1 VRNTA
6 IAGTAARVAYGC
18 YAWTALVAVV
28 LPLSAVLALTP
39 GLGRRRRAARAGA
52 RLFFCL
58 IGSPV
63 RVEGRMPAGG
73 ACVVVANHS
82 SYLDGLIL
90 TAALP
95 PTFTFLIKHEMSF
108 MPLAG
113 FILKRLGSRFVD
125 RADAR
130 HRHQTARQLVA
141 AALNGDALALFPE
154 GTFDAAA
161 GLKPFQAGAFGAA
174 WRARVPVVPAVVA
187 GARQKLPSGALLP
200 APGALSVKICA
211 PLAAETFDTSRAL
224 LLATRAVMLEHLA
237 EPDLAA
243 HPFRTSAAARDYIA
257 E

>member
-1 VRNTA
+1 VRHTA
-6 IAGTAARVAYGC
+6 IAGAAARLVYGC

-28 LPLSAVLALTP
+28 VPLTAVLAATP
-39 GLGRRRRAARAGA
+39 GLPRRRRAARGAA
-52 RLFFCL
+52 RLFFRL

-63 RVEGRMPAGG
+63 RVEGRMPVDG

-82 SYLDGLIL
+82 SYLDGMIL

-108 MPLAG
+108 IPLAG

-125 RADAR
+125 RTDAR
-130 HRHQTARQLVA
+130 HRHQTARQLVSS
-141 AALNGDALALFPE
+141 ALNGDALALFPE

-161 GLKPFQAGAFGAA
+161 GLKPFQPGAFGAA
-174 WRARVPVVPAVVA
+174 WRARVPVVPTVVV
-187 GARQKLPSGALLP
+187 GARQKLPSGAVLP
-200 APGALSVKICA
+200 APGGIAVRICA
-211 PLAAETFDTSRAL
+211 PLAAEAFATARDL
-224 LLATRAVMLEHLA
+224 LLATRSVMLEHLA

-243 HPFRTSAAARDYIA
+243 ESSRNSVAARGYIA